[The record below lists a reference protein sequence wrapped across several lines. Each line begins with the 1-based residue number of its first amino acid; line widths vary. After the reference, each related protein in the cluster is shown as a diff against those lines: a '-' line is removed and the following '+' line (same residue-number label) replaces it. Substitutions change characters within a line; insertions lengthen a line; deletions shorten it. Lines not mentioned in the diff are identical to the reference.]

1 MLKGLILHYSPP
13 SCNVTSNFKKTK
25 VDIALNTGQLF
36 ISDKLEA
43 KFDFIWK
50 LLFFFLVLCYHF
62 LATLVLDHL
71 ISHWL
76 KLLLDTSVCS
86 QNQGKCN

>member
-1 MLKGLILHYSPP
+1 MLKGLILHYSTP

-25 VDIALNTGQLF
+25 VDKALKTGQLF

-50 LLFFFLVLCYHF
+50 LLVFFSSTLLSLLSNTCFGPF
-62 LATLVLDHL
+62 NFTLVE
-71 ISHWL
+71 IIA
-76 KLLLDTSVCS
+76 
-86 QNQGKCN
+86 

>member
-1 MLKGLILHYSPP
+1 VLKGLILHYSPP

-50 LLFFFLVLCYHF
+50 LLFFFLVLCYH
-62 LATLVLDHL
+62 LATLSNTCFGPFNFTLVE
-71 ISHWL
+71 IIA
-76 KLLLDTSVCS
+76 
-86 QNQGKCN
+86 